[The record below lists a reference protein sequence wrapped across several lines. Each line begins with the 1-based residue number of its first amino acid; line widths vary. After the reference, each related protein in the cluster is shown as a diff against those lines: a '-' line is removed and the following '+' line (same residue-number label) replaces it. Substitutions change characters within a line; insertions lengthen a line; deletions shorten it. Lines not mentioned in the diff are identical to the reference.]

1 MKLRCRTRVLDLEH
15 TAVMGVLNVTPDS
28 FSDGGRFID
37 PEAALAHA
45 LGMAAAGATIVD
57 VGGES
62 TRPGAPSVTLDEELD
77 RVLTV
82 ISELSA
88 SSDVVISI
96 DTRKPEVARRALE
109 AGAEII
115 NDTGGEAS
123 HPAMDQVAAETGAA
137 IAVMHSR
144 GTPATMRSL
153 TDYAD
158 VVSEVASYLSGRA
171 ERLERLGV
179 GGDAILL
186 DPGFGFA
193 KDARQSLLLLR
204 RLADLAALGYP
215 LLVGTSRKSFIGGT
229 LDVGLEERLE
239 GTLATISWAVAQGA
253 RVIRGHDV
261 QAIVRTARMTEAILH
276 SR

>member
-1 MKLRCRTRVLDLEH
+1 
-15 TAVMGVLNVTPDS
+15 
-28 FSDGGRFID
+28 
-37 PEAALAHA
+37 
-45 LGMAAAGATIVD
+45 
-57 VGGES
+57 
-62 TRPGAPSVTLDEELD
+62 
-77 RVLTV
+77 
-82 ISELSA
+82 
-88 SSDVVISI
+88 
-96 DTRKPEVARRALE
+96 
-109 AGAEII
+109 
-115 NDTGGEAS
+115 
-123 HPAMDQVAAETGAA
+123 QVAAETGAA

-144 GTPATMRSL
+144 GTPQTMGSL
-153 TDYAD
+153 TDYGD
-158 VVSEVASYLSGRA
+158 VVSEVASYLLGRA

-179 GGDAILL
+179 GGDAVVL

-261 QAIVRTARMTEAILH
+261 QAIVRTVRMTEAILR

>member
-37 PEAALAHA
+37 PEAALEHA
-45 LGMAAAGATIVD
+45 LEMAAAGATIVD

-82 ISELSA
+82 ISKLSA

-144 GTPATMRSL
+144 GTPATMRTL

-158 VVSEVASYLSGRA
+158 GVSEVASYLSGRA

-261 QAIVRTARMTEAILH
+261 QPIVRTARMTEAILH

>member
-1 MKLRCRTRVLDLEH
+1 VLDLER

-28 FSDGGRFID
+28 FSDGGRFFD
-37 PEAALAHA
+37 PEAAVAHA
-45 LGMAAAGATIVD
+45 LEMAAAGATIVD
-57 VGGES
+57 IGGES
-62 TRPGAPSVTLDEELD
+62 TRPGAPSVTLEEELA
-77 RVLTV
+77 RVLSV
-82 ISELSA
+82 ISGLSER
-88 SSDVVISI
+88 SSVAISI

-144 GTPATMRSL
+144 GTPGTMRSL
-153 TDYAD
+153 TDYGD
-158 VVSEVASYLSGRA
+158 VVSEVASYLLGRA
-171 ERLERLGV
+171 ERLQRLGV
-179 GGDAILL
+179 GGDAVVL

-204 RLADLAALGYP
+204 RLADLAAIGYP
-215 LLVGTSRKSFIGGT
+215 LLVGTSRKSFIGDT

-261 QAIVRTARMTEAILH
+261 QAIVRTVRMTEAILR